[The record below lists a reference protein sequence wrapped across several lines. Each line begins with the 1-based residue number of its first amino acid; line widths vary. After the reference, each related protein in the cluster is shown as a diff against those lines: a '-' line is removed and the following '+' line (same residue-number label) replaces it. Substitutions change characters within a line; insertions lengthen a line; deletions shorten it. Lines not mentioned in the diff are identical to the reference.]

1 MKILL
6 IRHAESEANAGLK
19 TSDPAAIPLTEK
31 GKSQAIKLAGQF
43 NEAPDLIIITSYLRT
58 RQTAQPLIDKFPS
71 VPVEVWPLHEFTF
84 LSPLACQNTSVQD
97 RLPMVKDYWSR
108 CDPFFIHGE
117 GAESFDQFSTR
128 VKEVWEKL
136 KDLRHSSITI
146 FTHGQVMRF
155 LKQYLEE
162 GDLHIGDAMQH
173 LEKNKL
179 TRPIQNAE
187 MIVFQKI

>member
-6 IRHAESEANAGLK
+6 IRHAESEANAGLR
-19 TSDPAAIPLTEK
+19 TSDPAAISLTEK
-31 GKSQAIKLAGQF
+31 GIVQAIKLAEQF
-43 NEAPDLIIITSYLRT
+43 SEAPDLIITTTYLRT

-84 LSPLACQNTSVQD
+84 LSPSMCQNTTAMKRV
-97 RLPMVKDYWSR
+97 PMVKEYWDR
-108 CDPFFIHGE
+108 CDPFFVHGE

-128 VKEVWEKL
+128 VKVAWEKL
-136 KDLRHSSITI
+136 KVLRHSSITI

-187 MIVFQKI
+187 IIVFQKI